1 MAKKK
6 IKRNNKYF
14 IGGALE
20 DFGNWNDKVSDKFM
34 GSSLGKGLGKLGVS
48 SSGLGGIANTAA
60 TAIGGLLAG
69 ENESGVGNALQ
80 GIGSLASNI
89 PGIGGVIG
97 AGVNLVGGVVNAAFG
112 SKLNKEE
119 IAKVEGQID
128 NLNSFTS
135 NASDYDALAS
145 NYTNM
150 PTMEYF
156 SKDDIGSDGWL
167 SDKAKNKWKDLRNG
181 KELAEQWVQNSLF
194 NNAQNIATNKQQ
206 SLEANYAA
214 YGGPLNMKYTGVMS
228 PFGNQF
234 EGGGE
239 ILTLDDYITQQIA
252 ARKAA
257 ALDKSRNRTSIR
269 VPMIPNTTP
278 ENVWRKTLMEDI
290 GAYEES
296 LSRAMAEGATDMANI
311 FKKELDYLLK
321 QEELGYP
328 AMINASNCMYNASD
342 CYGLNIPGNQTFVAK
357 HKKLGF
363 KKAPKGSME
372 PGDIVQDV
380 RGGRP
385 FHAMIYDS
393 KDSKGNLLFNYAKGH
408 TGYDAFDMNENYVKQ
423 GKYILPIKD
432 YDVYKFVGTQAD
444 STQWINEY
452 KEIYNKKAEGGQL
465 FTNGVTI
472 IGNGSTHEENPLEGV
487 PMGIDNQGIPNLVEE
502 GEVIFNDYVFSN
514 RLRVPKAVRQKYKLR
529 GITFADAAEDVQKES
544 EERPNDPISKNGL
557 EAFMQILMNEQEMI
571 RAKKESNKYAKGGRL
586 CNKFYDAGPIEII
599 DFPYSVYSSR
609 PKDDFDF
616 SKWFTVD
623 KNNLGKVTDYTDAY
637 RNYKFTADK
646 AREWAKLFG
655 NDESLKSYLA
665 KGNKLEDLTDED
677 VQKGSLDG
685 KHGWLHK
692 ARAMMANLDNANTI
706 DVDNIFKE
714 LNNTPFK
721 PLSIKSVPIEIEDT
735 IGELPEEKVKE
746 IAPMKDNWLRY
757 APIVGSGLA
766 VINDWFGGNEPDYS
780 NADLFARAIRGTNR
794 QIGYRPI
801 GNYLKY
807 TPFDTNYYINKLDA
821 NTAAGRRAVMNTSG
835 GNRAAAL
842 AGILATDYNYGNQLG
857 DLARKA
863 EEYNLEQRQKVE
875 DFNRAT
881 NMFNSE
887 MGTKVDMFNAE
898 QDMQRARMY
907 GSLAEYRDKI
917 LAANRAE
924 KSANLTNFIQGLGDL
939 GREIT
944 DRDMLRWLT
953 EKGVLKSANG
963 GKINRRKKRGGF
975 TI

>member
-6 IKRNNKYF
+6 FKRNNKYF
-14 IGGALE
+14 IGGL
-20 DFGNWNDKVSDKFM
+20 VDKFGDWNKSVTDDLM

-69 ENESGVGNALQ
+69 GNESGVGNALQ

-119 IAKVEGQID
+119 IAKVEGQIN

-135 NASDYDALAS
+135 NASDYDSLAS

-150 PTMEYF
+150 PAMGYF
-156 SKDDIGSDGWL
+156 SRDDIGSDGWF
-167 SDKAKNKWKDLRNG
+167 SNKAKNKWKELRKE

-214 YGGPLNMKYTGVMS
+214 YGGPINMEYTGVMS

-234 EGGGE
+234 DEGGS
-239 ILTLDDYITQQIA
+239 LDT
-252 ARKAA
+252 RMK
-257 ALDKSRNRTSIR
+257 LLRRLEEKRNRRGTYGRGKHGGGGAGSLFLESPDDFTLVKDTIWVPYRETFNEAFRRADNAGLKEFMFDGMPYTTEKGDNPNNNKAGEER
-269 VPMIPNTTP
+269 VIEGLLPVERT
-278 ENVWRKTLMEDI
+278 RK
-290 GAYEES
+290 
-296 LSRAMAEGATDMANI
+296 
-311 FKKELDYLLK
+311 
-321 QEELGYP
+321 
-328 AMINASNCMYNASD
+328 
-342 CYGLNIPGNQTFVAK
+342 
-357 HKKLGF
+357 
-363 KKAPKGSME
+363 
-372 PGDIVQDV
+372 
-380 RGGRP
+380 
-385 FHAMIYDS
+385 
-393 KDSKGNLLFNYAKGH
+393 
-408 TGYDAFDMNENYVKQ
+408 VK
-423 GKYILPIKD
+423 
-432 YDVYKFVGTQAD
+432 
-444 STQWINEY
+444 
-452 KEIYNKKAEGGQL
+452 NKKAEGGNL
-465 FTNGVTI
+465 FSNGVTI
-472 IGNGSTHEENPLEGV
+472 IGNGDTHENNPLEGV

-557 EAFMQILMNEQEMI
+557 EAFMQILMNEQEMV

-586 CNKFYDAGPIEII
+586 CNKFYNAGPIEII

-692 ARAMMANLDNANTI
+692 ARAMMANLDNANTVDI
-706 DVDNIFKE
+706 DNIFKG
-714 LNNTPFK
+714 LDNTPFK
-721 PLSIKSVPIEIEDT
+721 PLSIKNIPIEIEDN

-746 IAPMKDNWLRY
+746 IAPMKNNWLRY
-757 APIVGSGLA
+757 APIIGNGMA

-780 NADLFARAIRGTNR
+780 NADLFADAIRGTNR

-801 GNYLKY
+801 GNYLRY
-807 TPFDTNYYINKLDA
+807 TPLDREFYLNKLDA

-863 EEYNLEQRQKVE
+863 EEYNLDQRHKVE

-907 GSLAEYRDKI
+907 GNLAEYRDKI

-924 KSANLTNFIQGLGDL
+924 KSANLTNFIQGLGGL

-944 DRDMLRWLT
+944 DRDKLRWLT
-953 EKGVLKSANG
+953 EKGVLKSADG

>member
-14 IGGALE
+14 IGGL
-20 DFGNWNDKVSDKFM
+20 VDKFGDWNKSSTDDLM
-34 GSSLGKGLGKLGVS
+34 ESSLGKGLGKLGVTK
-48 SSGLGGIANTAA
+48 GNLGGIANTAA
-60 TAIGGLLAG
+60 TAIGGVLAG
-69 ENESGVGNALQ
+69 GNESGVGNALQ

-89 PGIGGVIG
+89 PGVGGLIG
-97 AGVNLVGGVVNAAFG
+97 AGVNMVGGLVNAAFG
-112 SKLNKEE
+112 SNLNEEE

-150 PTMEYF
+150 PNMGYF
-156 SKDDIGSDGWL
+156 SKDDIGSDGWF
-167 SDKAKNKWKDLRNG
+167 SDKAKDKWEELKKE

-206 SLEANYAA
+206 LLESNYAA
-214 YGGPLNMKYTGVMS
+214 YGGPINMKYTGVMS

-234 EGGGE
+234 DDGGITEKVYKMPAMQRIQYARTGKITNAGYPVTPLGKGYKTLKALSRFRKAFKEKPWDPNGAFNTVIKGAMNDTDKTPVGWDKKYGSKALQLGKSIFNQVVGGKGE
-239 ILTLDDYITQQIA
+239 KLGITQ
-252 ARKAA
+252 
-257 ALDKSRNRTSIR
+257 
-269 VPMIPNTTP
+269 
-278 ENVWRKTLMEDI
+278 
-290 GAYEES
+290 YETES
-296 LSRAMAEGATDMANI
+296 KNEM
-311 FKKELDYLLK
+311 K
-321 QEELGYP
+321 
-328 AMINASNCMYNASD
+328 
-342 CYGLNIPGNQTFVAK
+342 YG
-357 HKKLGF
+357 
-363 KKAPKGSME
+363 
-372 PGDIVQDV
+372 GD
-380 RGGRP
+380 
-385 FHAMIYDS
+385 
-393 KDSKGNLLFNYAKGH
+393 
-408 TGYDAFDMNENYVKQ
+408 
-423 GKYILPIKD
+423 
-432 YDVYKFVGTQAD
+432 
-444 STQWINEY
+444 
-452 KEIYNKKAEGGQL
+452 L

-472 IGNGSTHEENPLEGV
+472 IGNGGTHEENLYEGV
-487 PMGIDNQGIPNLVEE
+487 PMGIDQQGIPNLVEE

-529 GITFADAAEDVQKES
+529 GTTFADAAKDVQKES

-557 EAFMQILMNEQEMI
+557 EAGMQVLMSEQEMV
-571 RAKKESNKYAKGGRL
+571 RAKKENNKYAKGGRL

-609 PKDDFDF
+609 PEDDFDF

-637 RNYKFTADK
+637 KNYKFTADK

-655 NDESLKSYLA
+655 NDESLKSYLS

-677 VQKGSLDG
+677 VQKGSLDN

-692 ARAMMANLDNANTI
+692 ARAMMANLDSANSV
-706 DVDNIFKE
+706 DVDNIFRE

-721 PLSIKSVPIEIEDT
+721 PLPIKSVPIEIEDN
-735 IGELPEEKVKE
+735 IEELPEEKSKE
-746 IAPMKDNWLRY
+746 ITPMKDNWLRY
-757 APIVGSGLA
+757 APIIGSGMS

-780 NADLFARAIRGTNR
+780 NADLFADAIRGANK

-807 TPFDTNYYINKLDA
+807 TPLDREFYLNKLDA
-821 NTAAGRRAVMNTSG
+821 DTAAGRRAVMNTSG
-835 GNRAAAL
+835 GNRATAL

-863 EEYNLEQRQKVE
+863 EEYNLDQRQRVE
-875 DFNRAT
+875 DFNRST
-881 NMFNSE
+881 NIFNSE

-898 QDMQRARMY
+898 QAMQRAKMY
-907 GSLAEYRDKI
+907 GSLAEYRDTIRAK
-917 LAANRAE
+917 NRAE
-924 KSANLTNFIQGLGDL
+924 KAANLTNFIQGLGDL
-939 GREIT
+939 GREKT

>member
-14 IGGALE
+14 IGGL
-20 DFGNWNDKVSDKFM
+20 VDKFGDWNKSATDDLM

-48 SSGLGGIANTAA
+48 SPNLGGIANTAA
-60 TAIGGLLAG
+60 TAIGGVLAG

-89 PGIGGVIG
+89 PGVGGLIG
-97 AGVNLVGGVVNAAFG
+97 AGVNLLGGITNAAFG

-119 IAKVEGQID
+119 IAKVEGQIG

-135 NASDYDALAS
+135 NASDYDSLAS

-150 PTMEYF
+150 PSIGYF
-156 SKDDIGSDGWL
+156 SKDDIGSDGWF
-167 SDKAKNKWKDLRNG
+167 SNKAKNKWKELR
-181 KELAEQWVQNSLF
+181 KEKEQAEQWVQNSLF

-206 SLEANYAA
+206 LLEANYTA
-214 YGGPLNMKYTGVMS
+214 YGGPINMKYTGTMS

-234 EGGGE
+234 DDGGTTEKIYKMPAMQRIQYARTGRITNAGYPVTPLGKGYKTLKALSRFRKTFKEKPWDPNGAFTTVIKGAMNDADKTPVGWDKKYGSKALQLGKSIFNQVVGGKGE
-239 ILTLDDYITQQIA
+239 KLGITQ
-252 ARKAA
+252 
-257 ALDKSRNRTSIR
+257 
-269 VPMIPNTTP
+269 
-278 ENVWRKTLMEDI
+278 
-290 GAYEES
+290 YETES
-296 LSRAMAEGATDMANI
+296 KNEM
-311 FKKELDYLLK
+311 K
-321 QEELGYP
+321 
-328 AMINASNCMYNASD
+328 
-342 CYGLNIPGNQTFVAK
+342 YG
-357 HKKLGF
+357 
-363 KKAPKGSME
+363 
-372 PGDIVQDV
+372 GD
-380 RGGRP
+380 
-385 FHAMIYDS
+385 
-393 KDSKGNLLFNYAKGH
+393 
-408 TGYDAFDMNENYVKQ
+408 
-423 GKYILPIKD
+423 
-432 YDVYKFVGTQAD
+432 
-444 STQWINEY
+444 
-452 KEIYNKKAEGGQL
+452 L

-472 IGNGSTHEENPLEGV
+472 IGNGGTHEGNPLEGV
-487 PMGIDNQGIPNLVEE
+487 PMGIDQQGIPNLVEE
-502 GEVIFNDYVFSN
+502 GEVIFDDYVFSN

-529 GITFADAAEDVQKES
+529 GTTFADAAKELQKES
-544 EERPNDPISKNGL
+544 EERPNDSISKNGL
-557 EAFMQILMNEQEMI
+557 EAFMQILMSEQEMV

-586 CNKFYDAGPIEII
+586 CNKFYDAGPIEVI

-623 KNNLGKVTDYTDAY
+623 KNNLGKVTDYSDAY
-637 RNYKFTADK
+637 KNYKFTADK

-655 NDESLKSYLA
+655 NDESLKSYLS

-677 VQKGSLDG
+677 VQKGSLDN

-721 PLSIKSVPIEIEDT
+721 PLPIKSVPIEIEDD
-735 IGELPEEKVKE
+735 IEGLPEEKVKE
-746 IAPMKDNWLRY
+746 IAPMKDNWLRKL
-757 APIVGSGLA
+757 PVWMSGVA
-766 VINDWFGGNEPDYS
+766 VANDLFGGNEPDYS

-842 AGILATDYNYGNQLG
+842 AGILSTDYNYGNQLG

-863 EEYNLEQRQKVE
+863 EEYNLDQRHKVE
-875 DFNRAT
+875 DFNRNT
-881 NMFNSE
+881 NIFNSE
-887 MGTKVDMFNAE
+887 AGTKVDMFNAE

-907 GSLAEYRDKI
+907 GSLAEYRDKV

-939 GREIT
+939 GRERA

-953 EKGVLKSANG
+953 EKGVLKSADG

>member
-150 PTMEYF
+150 PTMGYF
-156 SKDDIGSDGWL
+156 SKDDIGSDGWF
-167 SDKAKNKWKDLRNG
+167 SDKAKNKWKGLRKE

-206 SLEANYAA
+206 SLEANYTAF
-214 YGGPLNMKYTGVMS
+214 GGWLNT
-228 PFGNQF
+228 Q
-234 EGGGE
+234 GG
-239 ILTLDDYITQQIA
+239 D
-252 ARKAA
+252 
-257 ALDKSRNRTSIR
+257 
-269 VPMIPNTTP
+269 
-278 ENVWRKTLMEDI
+278 
-290 GAYEES
+290 
-296 LSRAMAEGATDMANI
+296 
-311 FKKELDYLLK
+311 
-321 QEELGYP
+321 
-328 AMINASNCMYNASD
+328 
-342 CYGLNIPGNQTFVAK
+342 
-357 HKKLGF
+357 
-363 KKAPKGSME
+363 
-372 PGDIVQDV
+372 
-380 RGGRP
+380 
-385 FHAMIYDS
+385 
-393 KDSKGNLLFNYAKGH
+393 
-408 TGYDAFDMNENYVKQ
+408 
-423 GKYILPIKD
+423 
-432 YDVYKFVGTQAD
+432 
-444 STQWINEY
+444 
-452 KEIYNKKAEGGQL
+452 
-465 FTNGVTI
+465 FTNGITFI
-472 IGNGSTHEENPLEGV
+472 NNGKSHEENPLEGV
-487 PMGIDNQGIPNLVEE
+487 PMGIDSQGIPNLVEE

-514 RLRVPKAVRQKYKLR
+514 RLRVPKAIRQKYKLR
-529 GITFADAAEDVQKES
+529 GVTFAEAAKELSKES
-544 EERPNDPISKNGL
+544 EERPNDPISERGLTEFMNVLTQSQEEVRMKKDNNKYEDGGQLDTKTQALKRLREKANKRGKFLGGEFGGAGASSLFLDSPDEYVLEKDTIYVPYRETFNDAFGRARKAGL
-557 EAFMQILMNEQEMI
+557 EEFMFDNKLYNTELGDNPNNNKAGEERFIEGILPIE
-571 RAKKESNKYAKGGRL
+571 RTRRVKKANGGRL

-655 NDESLKSYLA
+655 NDESLKSYLS

-692 ARAMMANLDNANTI
+692 ARAMMANLDNVNTI

-780 NADLFARAIRGTNR
+780 NADLFADAIRGANK

-801 GNYLKY
+801 GNYLRY
-807 TPFDTNYYINKLDA
+807 TPLDREFYLNRLDA

-875 DFNRAT
+875 DFNRNT
-881 NMFNSE
+881 NIFNSE
-887 MGTKVDMFNAE
+887 MGTKVDMFNTETARNQANLMYQLAGMRQAIAE
-898 QDMQRARMY
+898 NKRT
-907 GSLAEYRDKI
+907 
-917 LAANRAE
+917 E
-924 KSANLTNFIQGLGDL
+924 KAANLTNFIQGLGDL

-944 DRDMLRWLT
+944 DRDKLRWLT